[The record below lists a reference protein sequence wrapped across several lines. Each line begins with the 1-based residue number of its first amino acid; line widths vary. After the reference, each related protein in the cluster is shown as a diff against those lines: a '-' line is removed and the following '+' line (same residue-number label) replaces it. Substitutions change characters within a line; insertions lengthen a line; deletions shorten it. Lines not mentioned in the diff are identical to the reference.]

1 MTYIEIIFFPF
12 AVFTVAFFSS
22 VNSFVCIFWFMV
34 FFVEEAKFFQPWS
47 SIISNGRKLRF
58 MIPLSSQQIW
68 KTVRLGLSSV
78 RLGLSH
84 NCDFCDAI
92 FLINVFNK

>member
-1 MTYIEIIFFPF
+1 MTYIEIIFVPF
-12 AVFTVAFFSS
+12 AVFTIAFFSS
-22 VNSFVCIFWFMV
+22 VNSFL
-34 FFVEEAKFFQPWS
+34 VEEAKFFQPWS
-47 SIISNGRKLRF
+47 SIISNGRKLSF
-58 MIPLSSQQIW
+58 MVPLSSQQIW
-68 KTVRLGLSSV
+68 KTVRLGLSSF

>member
-1 MTYIEIIFFPF
+1 MTYIEIIVFPF

-47 SIISNGRKLRF
+47 LMISNGRKLSF
-58 MIPLSSQQIW
+58 MVPLSSQQIW
-68 KTVRLGLSSV
+68 KTVRLGLPSV

-84 NCDFCDAI
+84 NCDFCDAN